1 MAVPSTITDL
11 SDTAASNFPQDSDS
25 TGATVASLP
34 RAISSIIK
42 KMVIRGSDI
51 TVTGSGAV
59 TIPTENNYFVVNG
72 TGFTVS
78 GFNAVF
84 NGRMVTLEFTGA
96 LTLTNSASFI
106 LLGSDITTAS
116 GDVIVF
122 VNETGST
129 WRLVSINRVG
139 INQLTLTKAN
149 NTADGGGQIYL
160 NGATGNRIDFNG
172 NGINPPSFTTRSTGT
187 KMVLYPFVSGATTDF
202 AFGLDLDV
210 LWSSVPSSTQSF
222 KWYAATTN
230 IATLDGSGNFAIS
243 GQFSSSK
250 DVSTAT
256 GGGQIY
262 LNGVSG
268 NRIDFNT
275 AGVAGPSFTTRS
287 LGTKLVLNPNVSTT
301 TVDTALGVQSS
312 GMWLSVS
319 NTSGVFNFYG
329 GTTIAATLTGAGSL
343 TCAGNINSSGATSG
357 IGYSSGAGGTVTQL
371 TSKSTGVTINK
382 VTGLITTN
390 NAALAAGTVVTFTV
404 TNSAIAATDVAI
416 VNAISGTNGAYAIS
430 VSGILAGSFDIS
442 IRNLTA
448 GSLSEA
454 IQLRF
459 AIFNSVNA

>member
-11 SDTAASNFPQDSDS
+11 SDVATSNFPQDSDS

-34 RAISSIIK
+34 RALSAIIK
-42 KMVIRGSDI
+42 KQVIRGSDI

-84 NGRMVTLEFTGA
+84 NGRMVTLEFTGV

-106 LLGSDITTAS
+106 LIGSDITTVA

-129 WRLVSINRVG
+129 WRLVSINRVV

-187 KMVLYPFVSGATTDF
+187 KMVLYPFVSGSTTDF
-202 AFGLDLDV
+202 AFGIDLDV
-210 LWSSVPSSTQSF
+210 FWSSVPSSTQSF
-222 KWYAATTN
+222 KWYAATDN
-230 IATLDGSGNFAIS
+230 IATLDGSGN
-243 GQFSSSK
+243 
-250 DVSTAT
+250 
-256 GGGQIY
+256 
-262 LNGVSG
+262 
-268 NRIDFNT
+268 
-275 AGVAGPSFTTRS
+275 
-287 LGTKLVLNPNVSTT
+287 
-301 TVDTALGVQSS
+301 
-312 GMWLSVS
+312 
-319 NTSGVFNFYG
+319 
-329 GTTIAATLTGAGSL
+329 L
-343 TCAGNINSSGATSG
+343 TCAGNINSTGPTSG
-357 IGYSSGAGGTVTQL
+357 IGYATGAGGTVTQL
-371 TSKSTGVTINK
+371 TSKSTGVTIDK
-382 VTGLITTN
+382 ITGLITTHS
-390 NAALAAGTVVTFTV
+390 AALAAGAVVTFTV
-404 TNSAIAATDVAI
+404 TNSAVSLYDIPI
-416 VNAISGTNGAYAIS
+416 VNAISGTNGAYAVSI
-430 VSGILAGSFDIS
+430 SGIAFGSFEIS